1 MLRKI
6 SLILILIILG
16 VLICVICN
24 LSTFGS
30 VDNNEINQKLTA
42 KDKLRIEDF
51 IIGGIYINQPIEEV
65 IEILGKPIKIQVI
78 PDGFK
83 GSDEIIHYFPDI
95 TIITSERRKRVFQ
108 IKIDNKGIRTFRGIA
123 VGDHERDVYY
133 YYGMTK
139 KYEDLITYQMF
150 VDYATSDAQY
160 ILDFYIKNNRVSAI
174 EIYIYHPD

>member
-1 MLRKI
+1 VSTFGRNHCPVCA
-6 SLILILIILG
+6 G
-16 VLICVICN
+16 ICIICN

-123 VGDHERDVYY
+123 VGDHER
-133 YYGMTK
+133 K
-139 KYEDLITYQMF
+139 RQITP
-150 VDYATSDAQY
+150 T
-160 ILDFYIKNNRVSAI
+160 LPNRWGFI
-174 EIYIYHPD
+174 FFNF